1 MDGTADEDA
10 AGFIQ
15 AAINQIE
22 QNSLKRQY
30 GYTSR
35 QMHS

>member
-1 MDGTADEDA
+1 MVEDEDA

-22 QNSLKRQY
+22 QNLLKKAIRLY
-30 GYTSR
+30 L
-35 QMHS
+35 

>member
-1 MDGTADEDA
+1 MDGTVDGDA

-22 QNSLKRQY
+22 QNSLKKAKQLY
-30 GYTSR
+30 L
-35 QMHS
+35 

>member
-1 MDGTADEDA
+1 MDGTVEDEDA

-22 QNSLKRQY
+22 QNSLKKAIQLY
-30 GYTSR
+30 L
-35 QMHS
+35 